1 MSKNEYVNLPTEI
14 IHDLAAELK
23 AHKDALAEIQ
33 KMAENL
39 SGRIKAECESIEN
52 FLEELD

>member
-1 MSKNEYVNLPTEI
+1 MSKNEHINLPTEI

-33 KMAENL
+33 KMAESL
-39 SGRIKAECESIEN
+39 STRIKAECENIEN
-52 FLEELD
+52 FLKELN